1 MKKESKFVNWLK
13 GSASDIWL
21 FAILLVLI
29 NLVAVRAFVRL
40 DLTAPRSYSLSKASK
55 EVVKTI
61 EEPLSVKVF
70 FSKNLPA
77 PYAGVE
83 QYVKDILVEYAG
95 AANKNFSYEYFNMDK
110 PENQSIAQTYG
121 LQQVQIREVK
131 NNEVG
136 FKNAFMGLVI
146 TYADQIEKLD
156 NITTSDGFEYNLTT
170 TISKVIASTNALSG
184 LAGKVQMTLY
194 LTDALSNFGI
204 SGFNKIDSSVQKAYE
219 NASKK
224 YQGKIEYQKINPSS
238 EDALALAQKYGI
250 QNVSWKNSD
259 GTTSNGVIGLVL
271 EYGEK
276 SRVVP
281 LQMQNMI
288 FSYVIA
294 GLDNLEENIASSV
307 ESLVSR
313 TTAVA
318 YVTGHGEASVE
329 DAEQGAG
336 NFAGLLSDVYSL
348 EEVNLAEKDIPVG
361 VQTVIVN
368 GPKSPLS
375 EEELYKLDQFVLR
388 GGSLML
394 FLDSYQEIAP
404 QGQNQYYQQP
414 QYLPVNTGMEKL
426 LEKYG
431 LSVKK
436 GYVMDE
442 NCFTRNDRQYGKL
455 NFYYVPIM
463 PRSALNQ
470 KNPVTKNLSMVLFY
484 QPSAID
490 VEKAKENKDAKLT
503 VLAKSSPDS
512 WILSN
517 NIMLSPLFNQPPEDK
532 STMKQENLAVLVEG
546 KFQSA
551 FDSNPAEKTEETSMS
566 GSSHITSSTQSGKV
580 FVAGSSQI
588 TSPMVISEGS
598 TEPVALFVRNA
609 VDYMNGNEDFCAMR
623 TKAQSLYILN
633 KTSGAGV
640 NFAKIFNQAGLAVLV
655 ALAGLFVY
663 LARRRHREQIR
674 LHYNANDQRE
684 MKKGSKE

>member
-224 YQGKIEYQKINPSS
+224 YQG
-238 EDALALAQKYGI
+238 
-250 QNVSWKNSD
+250 
-259 GTTSNGVIGLVL
+259 
-271 EYGEK
+271 
-276 SRVVP
+276 
-281 LQMQNMI
+281 
-288 FSYVIA
+288 
-294 GLDNLEENIASSV
+294 
-307 ESLVSR
+307 
-313 TTAVA
+313 
-318 YVTGHGEASVE
+318 
-329 DAEQGAG
+329 
-336 NFAGLLSDVYSL
+336 
-348 EEVNLAEKDIPVG
+348 
-361 VQTVIVN
+361 
-368 GPKSPLS
+368 
-375 EEELYKLDQFVLR
+375 
-388 GGSLML
+388 
-394 FLDSYQEIAP
+394 
-404 QGQNQYYQQP
+404 
-414 QYLPVNTGMEKL
+414 
-426 LEKYG
+426 
-431 LSVKK
+431 
-436 GYVMDE
+436 
-442 NCFTRNDRQYGKL
+442 
-455 NFYYVPIM
+455 
-463 PRSALNQ
+463 
-470 KNPVTKNLSMVLFY
+470 
-484 QPSAID
+484 
-490 VEKAKENKDAKLT
+490 
-503 VLAKSSPDS
+503 
-512 WILSN
+512 
-517 NIMLSPLFNQPPEDK
+517 
-532 STMKQENLAVLVEG
+532 
-546 KFQSA
+546 
-551 FDSNPAEKTEETSMS
+551 
-566 GSSHITSSTQSGKV
+566 
-580 FVAGSSQI
+580 
-588 TSPMVISEGS
+588 
-598 TEPVALFVRNA
+598 
-609 VDYMNGNEDFCAMR
+609 
-623 TKAQSLYILN
+623 
-633 KTSGAGV
+633 
-640 NFAKIFNQAGLAVLV
+640 
-655 ALAGLFVY
+655 
-663 LARRRHREQIR
+663 
-674 LHYNANDQRE
+674 
-684 MKKGSKE
+684 

>member
-219 NASKK
+219 NANKK

-307 ESLVSR
+307 ERLVSR

-329 DAEQGAG
+329 DSEQGAG

>member
-219 NASKK
+219 NANKK

-431 LSVKK
+431 LYVKK

>member
-1 MKKESKFVNWLK
+1 M
-13 GSASDIWL
+13 A
-21 FAILLVLI
+21 
-29 NLVAVRAFVRL
+29 
-40 DLTAPRSYSLSKASK
+40 
-55 EVVKTI
+55 
-61 EEPLSVKVF
+61 
-70 FSKNLPA
+70 
-77 PYAGVE
+77 
-83 QYVKDILVEYAG
+83 
-95 AANKNFSYEYFNMDK
+95 
-110 PENQSIAQTYG
+110 
-121 LQQVQIREVK
+121 
-131 NNEVG
+131 
-136 FKNAFMGLVI
+136 
-146 TYADQIEKLD
+146 
-156 NITTSDGFEYNLTT
+156 
-170 TISKVIASTNALSG
+170 
-184 LAGKVQMTLY
+184 
-194 LTDALSNFGI
+194 
-204 SGFNKIDSSVQKAYE
+204 
-219 NASKK
+219 
-224 YQGKIEYQKINPSS
+224 
-238 EDALALAQKYGI
+238 
-250 QNVSWKNSD
+250 
-259 GTTSNGVIGLVL
+259 
-271 EYGEK
+271 
-276 SRVVP
+276 
-281 LQMQNMI
+281 
-288 FSYVIA
+288 
-294 GLDNLEENIASSV
+294 
-307 ESLVSR
+307 
-313 TTAVA
+313 
-318 YVTGHGEASVE
+318 
-329 DAEQGAG
+329 
-336 NFAGLLSDVYSL
+336 
-348 EEVNLAEKDIPVG
+348 
-361 VQTVIVN
+361 
-368 GPKSPLS
+368 
-375 EEELYKLDQFVLR
+375 
-388 GGSLML
+388 
-394 FLDSYQEIAP
+394 
-404 QGQNQYYQQP
+404 
-414 QYLPVNTGMEKL
+414 
-426 LEKYG
+426 
-431 LSVKK
+431 
-436 GYVMDE
+436 E

-455 NFYYVPIM
+455 HFYYVPIM

>member
-1 MKKESKFVNWLK
+1 M
-13 GSASDIWL
+13 
-21 FAILLVLI
+21 
-29 NLVAVRAFVRL
+29 
-40 DLTAPRSYSLSKASK
+40 
-55 EVVKTI
+55 
-61 EEPLSVKVF
+61 
-70 FSKNLPA
+70 
-77 PYAGVE
+77 
-83 QYVKDILVEYAG
+83 
-95 AANKNFSYEYFNMDK
+95 
-110 PENQSIAQTYG
+110 
-121 LQQVQIREVK
+121 
-131 NNEVG
+131 
-136 FKNAFMGLVI
+136 
-146 TYADQIEKLD
+146 
-156 NITTSDGFEYNLTT
+156 
-170 TISKVIASTNALSG
+170 
-184 LAGKVQMTLY
+184 
-194 LTDALSNFGI
+194 
-204 SGFNKIDSSVQKAYE
+204 
-219 NASKK
+219 
-224 YQGKIEYQKINPSS
+224 
-238 EDALALAQKYGI
+238 
-250 QNVSWKNSD
+250 
-259 GTTSNGVIGLVL
+259 L

-551 FDSNPAEKTEETSMS
+551 FS
-566 GSSHITSSTQSGKV
+566 SST
-580 FVAGSSQI
+580 
-588 TSPMVISEGS
+588 
-598 TEPVALFVRNA
+598 
-609 VDYMNGNEDFCAMR
+609 
-623 TKAQSLYILN
+623 
-633 KTSGAGV
+633 
-640 NFAKIFNQAGLAVLV
+640 NF
-655 ALAGLFVY
+655 
-663 LARRRHREQIR
+663 
-674 LHYNANDQRE
+674 
-684 MKKGSKE
+684 

>member
-219 NASKK
+219 NANKK

-470 KNPVTKNLSMVLFY
+470 KNPITKNLSMVLFY